1 MNKQELRRSLDR
13 YEKSDFLSMYQIADV
28 LNLDRG
34 TVRRMMHGVSFIP
47 VGRKKLFYKADI
59 AERLM
64 QLKEH

>member
-1 MNKQELRRSLDR
+1 MNKQELIRSLER
-13 YEKSDFLSMYQIADV
+13 SGHDFLSMYEISKV

-47 VGRKKLFYKADI
+47 VGRKKLYYSADI

-64 QLKEH
+64 QLKER